1 MAYATQAD
9 LVTRFGS
16 DELAQLTD
24 RINGSV
30 IDASVVAR
38 AIADAEAEI
47 DGYLAARYQ
56 MPLASVPAVLG
67 RLACDMARYYLYDD
81 RFTEAVRKR
90 YEDAVRLLKA
100 MASGD
105 VKLDAV
111 VVLAPSASGATTV
124 SSRAPERVFSA
135 SGLSGY

>member
-1 MAYATQAD
+1 MTYATQAD
-9 LVTRFGS
+9 LETRFGS
-16 DELAQLTD
+16 DELAQITD

-56 MPLASVPAVLG
+56 LPLASVPAVLG
-67 RLACDMARYYLYDD
+67 RLTCDMARYYLYAD
-81 RFTEAVRKR
+81 RFTESVRKR

-105 VKLDAV
+105 VKLDAA
-111 VVLAPSASGATTV
+111 VVLAPSVSSVSV
-124 SSRAPERVFSA
+124 SSRAPERIFGA
-135 SGLSGY
+135 DGLSAY